1 MMPSGYE
8 LHVGVE
14 CSGFKVTIALLT
26 FILFFF
32 TIVDMP
38 LWKKLILP
46 AALLPIAVISN
57 GLAHCADWRRGAR
70 VGFLRGEGGARRLR
84 DDPAHLWHGQHP
96 HDGRA
101 GDSDPLRVPL
111 SAGEVVRM
119 EEMKPQQES
128 TATIQEPDVLTPSD
142 GVASAIPANGAAA
155 QESPA
160 SDASAEVIQ
169 PRPAPPMDWKRFGA
183 PLTVLMFLTIGLV
196 LTIQFMP
203 RPQPTQQA
211 ETLNKIPTVI
221 GEWSLLQ
228 EYPMSEA
235 ALNELK
241 PDEYV
246 ARIYVNSSGE
256 QADLSIIAGSHTG
269 AFHNPQVCF
278 RVQNWEFAEN
288 ESITLNVPEREP
300 IPARFVRLI
309 SLDGQRREAVGIYFY
324 STPMGYRDDTSTAR
338 IFLLLAR
345 LTGMDQQRA
354 YFVRF
359 LKGVSGDPQRDRESV
374 KQFAEQV
381 LAAMRETNPEV
392 VR

>member
-1 MMPSGYE
+1 
-8 LHVGVE
+8 
-14 CSGFKVTIALLT
+14 
-26 FILFFF
+26 
-32 TIVDMP
+32 
-38 LWKKLILP
+38 
-46 AALLPIAVISN
+46 
-57 GLAHCADWRRGAR
+57 
-70 VGFLRGEGGARRLR
+70 
-84 DDPAHLWHGQHP
+84 
-96 HDGRA
+96 
-101 GDSDPLRVPL
+101 
-111 SAGEVVRM
+111 M

-128 TATIQEPDVLTPSD
+128 TATVEQPEVQTHEN
-142 GVASAIPANGAAA
+142 GVASETPTNGAAEA
-155 QESPA
+155 HAAP
-160 SDASAEVIQ
+160 DASAEVIQ

-183 PLTVLMFLTIGLV
+183 PLTVLMFLTVGLV
-196 LTIQFMP
+196 LAIQFMP
-203 RPQPTQQA
+203 RPKPLQ
-211 ETLNKIPTVI
+211 EGKTLDKIPAAL
-221 GEWSLLQ
+221 GEWSLMQ

-246 ARIYVNSSGE
+246 ARIYVNPSGE

-278 RVQNWEFAEN
+278 RVQNWEFSEN
-288 ESITLNVPEREP
+288 ERITLNVPEREP
-300 IPARFVRLI
+300 IQARFVRLI

-324 STPMGYRDDTSTAR
+324 STPMGYRDDTSSAR

-359 LKGVSGDPQRDRESV
+359 LKGASGNPQRDRESV

-381 LAAMRETNPEV
+381 LAAMRDTNPEV

>member
-1 MMPSGYE
+1 
-8 LHVGVE
+8 
-14 CSGFKVTIALLT
+14 
-26 FILFFF
+26 
-32 TIVDMP
+32 
-38 LWKKLILP
+38 
-46 AALLPIAVISN
+46 
-57 GLAHCADWRRGAR
+57 
-70 VGFLRGEGGARRLR
+70 
-84 DDPAHLWHGQHP
+84 
-96 HDGRA
+96 
-101 GDSDPLRVPL
+101 
-111 SAGEVVRM
+111 M

-128 TATIQEPDVLTPSD
+128 TAMVEQPEVLTREN
-142 GVASAIPANGAAA
+142 GVASEASTNGEADAHPA
-155 QESPA
+155 P
-160 SDASAEVIQ
+160 DASAEVIQ

-183 PLTVLMFLTIGLV
+183 PLTVLMALTIGLV
-196 LTIQFMP
+196 LAIQFMP
-203 RPQPTQQA
+203 RPKPMQA
-211 ETLNKIPTVI
+211 GKTLDKISATL
-221 GEWSLLQ
+221 GEWSLL
-228 EYPMSEA
+228 EKYPMSDA

-246 ARIYVNSSGE
+246 ARIYVNAAGE

-300 IPARFVRLI
+300 IQARFVRLI

-324 STPMGYRDDTSTAR
+324 STPLGYRNDTSSAR

-345 LTGMDQQRA
+345 LTGMNQQRA

-359 LKGVSGDPQRDRESV
+359 LKTATGDPERDRESI
-374 KQFAEQV
+374 KRFAEQV

>member
-1 MMPSGYE
+1 
-8 LHVGVE
+8 
-14 CSGFKVTIALLT
+14 
-26 FILFFF
+26 
-32 TIVDMP
+32 
-38 LWKKLILP
+38 
-46 AALLPIAVISN
+46 
-57 GLAHCADWRRGAR
+57 
-70 VGFLRGEGGARRLR
+70 
-84 DDPAHLWHGQHP
+84 
-96 HDGRA
+96 
-101 GDSDPLRVPL
+101 
-111 SAGEVVRM
+111 M

-128 TATIQEPDVLTPSD
+128 TATVEQPEVLTHEN
-142 GVASAIPANGAAA
+142 GVASEVSTNGEADAHAA
-155 QESPA
+155 P
-160 SDASAEVIQ
+160 DASAEVIQ

-183 PLTVLMFLTIGLV
+183 PLAVLMLLTVGLV
-196 LTIQFMP
+196 LAIQFMP
-203 RPQPTQQA
+203 RPKPLQ
-211 ETLNKIPTVI
+211 EGKTLDKIPATL
-221 GEWSLLQ
+221 GEWSLL
-228 EYPMSEA
+228 EKYPMSDA

-246 ARIYVNSSGE
+246 ARIYVNAAGE

-288 ESITLNVPEREP
+288 EAITLNVPEREP
-300 IPARFVRLI
+300 IQARFVRLI

-324 STPMGYRDDTSTAR
+324 STPLGYRDDTSSAR

-359 LKGVSGDPQRDRESV
+359 LKTATGDPERDRESI
-374 KQFAEQV
+374 KRFAEQV

>member
-1 MMPSGYE
+1 
-8 LHVGVE
+8 
-14 CSGFKVTIALLT
+14 
-26 FILFFF
+26 
-32 TIVDMP
+32 
-38 LWKKLILP
+38 
-46 AALLPIAVISN
+46 
-57 GLAHCADWRRGAR
+57 
-70 VGFLRGEGGARRLR
+70 
-84 DDPAHLWHGQHP
+84 
-96 HDGRA
+96 
-101 GDSDPLRVPL
+101 
-111 SAGEVVRM
+111 M
-119 EEMKPQQES
+119 EEMKPPQES
-128 TATIQEPDVLTPSD
+128 TATIQEPEVLTPSD
-142 GVASAIPANGAAA
+142 GAASAIPANGAMA
-155 QESPA
+155 QEPPA

-183 PLTVLMFLTIGLV
+183 PLTVLMALTIGLV
-196 LTIQFMP
+196 LAIQFMP
-203 RPQPTQQA
+203 RPKPLQGGK
-211 ETLNKIPTVI
+211 TLDKIPNTL

-256 QADLSIIAGSHTG
+256 QADFSIIAGSHTG

-288 ESITLNVPEREP
+288 ESITLNVSGREP

-309 SLDGQRREAVGIYFY
+309 SLDGMRREAVGIYFY
-324 STPMGYRDDTSTAR
+324 STPMGYRDDTSSAR

-345 LTGMDQQRA
+345 LAGMDQQRA
-354 YFVRF
+354 YFIRF
-359 LKGVSGDPQRDRESV
+359 LKPATGNPERDRESV

-381 LAAMRETNPEV
+381 LTAMRRTNPEV

>member
-1 MMPSGYE
+1 
-8 LHVGVE
+8 
-14 CSGFKVTIALLT
+14 
-26 FILFFF
+26 
-32 TIVDMP
+32 
-38 LWKKLILP
+38 
-46 AALLPIAVISN
+46 
-57 GLAHCADWRRGAR
+57 
-70 VGFLRGEGGARRLR
+70 
-84 DDPAHLWHGQHP
+84 
-96 HDGRA
+96 
-101 GDSDPLRVPL
+101 
-111 SAGEVVRM
+111 M
-119 EEMKPQQES
+119 EEMKPQQEP
-128 TATIQEPDVLTPSD
+128 TTTVEPPEVLTPEN
-142 GVASAIPANGAAA
+142 GIASETPINGAAS

-160 SDASAEVIQ
+160 PDAAAEVIQ
-169 PRPAPPMDWKRFGA
+169 PRPAPPMDWRRFGA
-183 PLTVLMFLTIGLV
+183 PLAVLMLLTVGLV
-196 LTIQFMP
+196 LAIQFMP
-203 RPQPTQQA
+203 RSKPLQ
-211 ETLNKIPTVI
+211 EGKTLDRIPTTI
-221 GEWSLLQ
+221 GEWSLLE

-246 ARIYVNSSGE
+246 ARIYVNAAGE

-300 IPARFVRLI
+300 IQARFVRLI

-324 STPMGYRDDTSTAR
+324 STPLGYRDDTSTAR

-359 LKGVSGDPQRDRESV
+359 LKTATGDPERDRESI
-374 KQFAEQV
+374 KRFAEQV
-381 LAAMRETNPEV
+381 LAAMRDTNPEV

>member
-1 MMPSGYE
+1 
-8 LHVGVE
+8 
-14 CSGFKVTIALLT
+14 
-26 FILFFF
+26 
-32 TIVDMP
+32 
-38 LWKKLILP
+38 
-46 AALLPIAVISN
+46 
-57 GLAHCADWRRGAR
+57 
-70 VGFLRGEGGARRLR
+70 
-84 DDPAHLWHGQHP
+84 
-96 HDGRA
+96 
-101 GDSDPLRVPL
+101 
-111 SAGEVVRM
+111 M

-128 TATIQEPDVLTPSD
+128 TATVEPPEVLTPEN
-142 GVASAIPANGAAA
+142 GVASETPTNGAAS

-160 SDASAEVIQ
+160 PDASAEVVQ

-183 PLTVLMFLTIGLV
+183 PLTVLMTLTIGLV
-196 LTIQFMP
+196 LAIQFMP
-203 RPQPTQQA
+203 RPKPMQ
-211 ETLNKIPTVI
+211 EGKTLDRIPTTI
-221 GEWSLLQ
+221 GEWSLL
-228 EYPMSEA
+228 EKYPMSDA

-246 ARIYVNSSGE
+246 ARIYVNAAGE

-300 IPARFVRLI
+300 IQARFVRLI
-309 SLDGQRREAVGIYFY
+309 SLDGMRREAVGIYFY

-359 LKGVSGDPQRDRESV
+359 LKTATGDPERDRESI
-374 KQFAEQV
+374 KRFAEQV
-381 LAAMRETNPEV
+381 LAAMRDTNPEV

>member
-1 MMPSGYE
+1 
-8 LHVGVE
+8 
-14 CSGFKVTIALLT
+14 
-26 FILFFF
+26 
-32 TIVDMP
+32 
-38 LWKKLILP
+38 
-46 AALLPIAVISN
+46 
-57 GLAHCADWRRGAR
+57 
-70 VGFLRGEGGARRLR
+70 
-84 DDPAHLWHGQHP
+84 
-96 HDGRA
+96 
-101 GDSDPLRVPL
+101 
-111 SAGEVVRM
+111 M

-128 TATIQEPDVLTPSD
+128 TATVEQPEVLTREN
-142 GVASAIPANGAAA
+142 GVASEASTNGEADAHAA
-155 QESPA
+155 P
-160 SDASAEVIQ
+160 DASAEVIQ

-183 PLTVLMFLTIGLV
+183 PLTVLMALTVGLV
-196 LTIQFMP
+196 LAIQFMP
-203 RPQPTQQA
+203 RPKPLQ
-211 ETLNKIPTVI
+211 EGKTLDKIPATL
-221 GEWSLLQ
+221 GEWSLLE

-246 ARIYVNSSGE
+246 ARIYVNAAGE

-300 IPARFVRLI
+300 IQARFVRLI

-324 STPMGYRDDTSTAR
+324 STPMGYRDDTSSAR

-359 LKGVSGDPQRDRESV
+359 LKGASGDPQRDRESV
-374 KQFAEQV
+374 KRFAEQV
-381 LAAMRETNPEV
+381 LAAMRDTNPEV

>member
-1 MMPSGYE
+1 
-8 LHVGVE
+8 
-14 CSGFKVTIALLT
+14 
-26 FILFFF
+26 
-32 TIVDMP
+32 
-38 LWKKLILP
+38 
-46 AALLPIAVISN
+46 
-57 GLAHCADWRRGAR
+57 
-70 VGFLRGEGGARRLR
+70 
-84 DDPAHLWHGQHP
+84 
-96 HDGRA
+96 
-101 GDSDPLRVPL
+101 
-111 SAGEVVRM
+111 M

-128 TATIQEPDVLTPSD
+128 TATVEQPEVLTHEN
-142 GVASAIPANGAAA
+142 GVASEVSTNGEADAHAA
-155 QESPA
+155 P
-160 SDASAEVIQ
+160 DASAEVIQ

-183 PLTVLMFLTIGLV
+183 PLTVLMALTIGLV
-196 LTIQFMP
+196 LAIQFMP
-203 RPQPTQQA
+203 RPKPMQA
-211 ETLNKIPTVI
+211 GKTLDKIPATL
-221 GEWSLLQ
+221 GEWSLMQ

-246 ARIYVNSSGE
+246 ARIYVNAAGE

-300 IPARFVRLI
+300 IQARFVRLI

-324 STPMGYRDDTSTAR
+324 STPMGYRDDTSSAR

-359 LKGVSGDPQRDRESV
+359 LKTATGDPERDRESI
-374 KQFAEQV
+374 KRFAEQV
-381 LAAMRETNPEV
+381 LAAMRDTNPEV

>member
-1 MMPSGYE
+1 
-8 LHVGVE
+8 
-14 CSGFKVTIALLT
+14 
-26 FILFFF
+26 
-32 TIVDMP
+32 
-38 LWKKLILP
+38 
-46 AALLPIAVISN
+46 
-57 GLAHCADWRRGAR
+57 
-70 VGFLRGEGGARRLR
+70 
-84 DDPAHLWHGQHP
+84 
-96 HDGRA
+96 
-101 GDSDPLRVPL
+101 
-111 SAGEVVRM
+111 M

-128 TATIQEPDVLTPSD
+128 TATVEPPEVLTPEN
-142 GVASAIPANGAAA
+142 GVASETPTNGAAS

-160 SDASAEVIQ
+160 PDASAEVVQ

-183 PLTVLMFLTIGLV
+183 PLTVLMTLTIGLV
-196 LTIQFMP
+196 LAIQFMP
-203 RPQPTQQA
+203 RPKPLQ
-211 ETLNKIPTVI
+211 EGKTLDKIPATL
-221 GEWSLLQ
+221 GEWSLMQ

-246 ARIYVNSSGE
+246 ARIYVNAAGE

-278 RVQNWEFAEN
+278 RVQNWEFSEN
-288 ESITLNVPEREP
+288 EGITLNVPEREP
-300 IPARFVRLI
+300 IQARFVRLI
-309 SLDGQRREAVGIYFY
+309 SLDGQRREAVGVYFY
-324 STPMGYRDDTSTAR
+324 STPMGYRDDTSSAR

-359 LKGVSGDPQRDRESV
+359 LMGASGNPQRDRESV

-381 LAAMRETNPEV
+381 LAAMRDTNPEV

>member
-1 MMPSGYE
+1 
-8 LHVGVE
+8 
-14 CSGFKVTIALLT
+14 
-26 FILFFF
+26 
-32 TIVDMP
+32 
-38 LWKKLILP
+38 
-46 AALLPIAVISN
+46 
-57 GLAHCADWRRGAR
+57 
-70 VGFLRGEGGARRLR
+70 
-84 DDPAHLWHGQHP
+84 
-96 HDGRA
+96 
-101 GDSDPLRVPL
+101 
-111 SAGEVVRM
+111 M

-128 TATIQEPDVLTPSD
+128 TTVIQEQHLSASSD

-169 PRPAPPMDWKRFGA
+169 PRPAPPMDWRRFGA
-183 PLTVLMFLTIGLV
+183 PLTVLIFLTVGLV

-203 RPQPTQQA
+203 RPQPTKQA
-211 ETLNKIPTVI
+211 ETLNKIPATI

-228 EYPMSEA
+228 EYPMSES

-246 ARIYVNSSGE
+246 ARIYVNAAGE

-300 IPARFVRLI
+300 IQARFVRLI
-309 SLDGQRREAVGIYFY
+309 SLDGQRREAVGVYFY
-324 STPMGYRDDTSTAR
+324 STPMGYRDDTSSAR

-359 LKGVSGDPQRDRESV
+359 LKGASGDPQRDRESV
-374 KQFAEQV
+374 KRFAEQV

>member
-1 MMPSGYE
+1 
-8 LHVGVE
+8 
-14 CSGFKVTIALLT
+14 
-26 FILFFF
+26 
-32 TIVDMP
+32 
-38 LWKKLILP
+38 
-46 AALLPIAVISN
+46 
-57 GLAHCADWRRGAR
+57 
-70 VGFLRGEGGARRLR
+70 
-84 DDPAHLWHGQHP
+84 
-96 HDGRA
+96 
-101 GDSDPLRVPL
+101 
-111 SAGEVVRM
+111 M

-128 TATIQEPDVLTPSD
+128 TATVEQPEVLTPEN
-142 GVASAIPANGAAA
+142 GVASETPTNGAAS
-155 QESPA
+155 QELPA
-160 SDASAEVIQ
+160 PDASAEVVQ

-183 PLTVLMFLTIGLV
+183 PLTVLMALTIGLV
-196 LTIQFMP
+196 LAIQFMP
-203 RPQPTQQA
+203 RPKPMQA
-211 ETLNKIPTVI
+211 GKTLDRIPTTI
-221 GEWSLLQ
+221 GEWSLL
-228 EYPMSEA
+228 EKYPMSDA

-246 ARIYVNSSGE
+246 ARIYVNAAGE

-300 IPARFVRLI
+300 IQARFVRLI
-309 SLDGQRREAVGIYFY
+309 SLDGQRREAVGVYFY

-359 LKGVSGDPQRDRESV
+359 LKPATGNPERDRESV

-381 LAAMRETNPEV
+381 LAAMRTTNPEV

>member
-1 MMPSGYE
+1 
-8 LHVGVE
+8 
-14 CSGFKVTIALLT
+14 
-26 FILFFF
+26 
-32 TIVDMP
+32 
-38 LWKKLILP
+38 
-46 AALLPIAVISN
+46 
-57 GLAHCADWRRGAR
+57 
-70 VGFLRGEGGARRLR
+70 
-84 DDPAHLWHGQHP
+84 
-96 HDGRA
+96 
-101 GDSDPLRVPL
+101 
-111 SAGEVVRM
+111 M

-128 TATIQEPDVLTPSD
+128 TATVEPPEVLIPEN
-142 GVASAIPANGAAA
+142 GVASETPTNGAAS

-160 SDASAEVIQ
+160 PDASAEVVQ

-183 PLTVLMFLTIGLV
+183 PLTVLMALTIGLV
-196 LTIQFMP
+196 LAIQFMP
-203 RPQPTQQA
+203 RPKPMQA
-211 ETLNKIPTVI
+211 GKTLDKIPATL
-221 GEWSLLQ
+221 GEWSLMQ
-228 EYPMSEA
+228 EYPMSDA

-246 ARIYVNSSGE
+246 ARIYVNAAGE

-288 ESITLNVPEREP
+288 EAITLNVPEREP
-300 IPARFVRLI
+300 IQARFVRLI

-345 LTGMDQQRA
+345 LMGMDQQRA

-359 LKGVSGDPQRDRESV
+359 LKTATGDPERDRESI
-374 KQFAEQV
+374 KRFAEQV
-381 LAAMRETNPEV
+381 LAAMRDTNPEV

>member
-1 MMPSGYE
+1 
-8 LHVGVE
+8 
-14 CSGFKVTIALLT
+14 
-26 FILFFF
+26 
-32 TIVDMP
+32 
-38 LWKKLILP
+38 
-46 AALLPIAVISN
+46 
-57 GLAHCADWRRGAR
+57 
-70 VGFLRGEGGARRLR
+70 
-84 DDPAHLWHGQHP
+84 
-96 HDGRA
+96 
-101 GDSDPLRVPL
+101 
-111 SAGEVVRM
+111 M

-128 TATIQEPDVLTPSD
+128 TATVEPPEVLTPEN
-142 GVASAIPANGAAA
+142 GVASETPINGAAS

-160 SDASAEVIQ
+160 PDASAEVIQ

-183 PLTVLMFLTIGLV
+183 PLTVLMALTIGLV
-196 LTIQFMP
+196 LAIQFMP
-203 RPQPTQQA
+203 RPKPMQA
-211 ETLNKIPTVI
+211 GKTLDKIPATL
-221 GEWSLLQ
+221 GEWSLMQ
-228 EYPMSEA
+228 EYPMSDA

-246 ARIYVNSSGE
+246 ARIYVNAAGE

-300 IPARFVRLI
+300 IQARFVRLI

-359 LKGVSGDPQRDRESV
+359 LKGASGDSQRDRESV
-374 KQFAEQV
+374 KRFAEQV
-381 LAAMRETNPEV
+381 LAAMRTTNPEV

>member
-1 MMPSGYE
+1 
-8 LHVGVE
+8 
-14 CSGFKVTIALLT
+14 
-26 FILFFF
+26 
-32 TIVDMP
+32 
-38 LWKKLILP
+38 
-46 AALLPIAVISN
+46 
-57 GLAHCADWRRGAR
+57 
-70 VGFLRGEGGARRLR
+70 
-84 DDPAHLWHGQHP
+84 
-96 HDGRA
+96 
-101 GDSDPLRVPL
+101 
-111 SAGEVVRM
+111 M

-128 TATIQEPDVLTPSD
+128 TATVEPPEVLTPEN
-142 GVASAIPANGAAA
+142 GVASETPTNGAAS

-160 SDASAEVIQ
+160 PDASAEVVQ

-183 PLTVLMFLTIGLV
+183 PLTVLMFLTVGLV
-196 LTIQFMP
+196 LAIQFMP
-203 RPQPTQQA
+203 RPKPLQ
-211 ETLNKIPTVI
+211 EGKTLDKIPATL
-221 GEWSLLQ
+221 GEWSLLE

-246 ARIYVNSSGE
+246 ARIYVNAAGE

-278 RVQNWEFAEN
+278 RVQNWEFSEN

-300 IPARFVRLI
+300 IQARFVRLI
-309 SLDGQRREAVGIYFY
+309 SLDGMRREAVGIYFY
-324 STPMGYRDDTSTAR
+324 STPMGYRDDTSSAR

-359 LKGVSGDPQRDRESV
+359 LKGASGDPQRDRESV
-374 KQFAEQV
+374 KRFAEQV
-381 LAAMRETNPEV
+381 LAAMRDTNPEV

>member
-1 MMPSGYE
+1 
-8 LHVGVE
+8 
-14 CSGFKVTIALLT
+14 
-26 FILFFF
+26 
-32 TIVDMP
+32 
-38 LWKKLILP
+38 
-46 AALLPIAVISN
+46 
-57 GLAHCADWRRGAR
+57 
-70 VGFLRGEGGARRLR
+70 
-84 DDPAHLWHGQHP
+84 
-96 HDGRA
+96 
-101 GDSDPLRVPL
+101 
-111 SAGEVVRM
+111 M

-128 TATIQEPDVLTPSD
+128 TATVEQPEVLTHEN
-142 GVASAIPANGAAA
+142 GVASEVSTNGEADAHAA
-155 QESPA
+155 P
-160 SDASAEVIQ
+160 DASAEVIQ

-183 PLTVLMFLTIGLV
+183 PLTVLMALTIGLV
-196 LTIQFMP
+196 LAIQFMP
-203 RPQPTQQA
+203 RPKPMQA
-211 ETLNKIPTVI
+211 GKTLDKIPATL
-221 GEWSLLQ
+221 GEWSLLE
-228 EYPMSEA
+228 EYPMSDA

-246 ARIYVNSSGE
+246 ARIYVNAAGE

-300 IPARFVRLI
+300 IQARFVRLI

-359 LKGVSGDPQRDRESV
+359 LKPATGNPERDRESV
-374 KQFAEQV
+374 KRFAEQV
-381 LAAMRETNPEV
+381 LAAMRDTNPEV

>member
-1 MMPSGYE
+1 
-8 LHVGVE
+8 
-14 CSGFKVTIALLT
+14 
-26 FILFFF
+26 
-32 TIVDMP
+32 
-38 LWKKLILP
+38 
-46 AALLPIAVISN
+46 
-57 GLAHCADWRRGAR
+57 
-70 VGFLRGEGGARRLR
+70 
-84 DDPAHLWHGQHP
+84 
-96 HDGRA
+96 
-101 GDSDPLRVPL
+101 
-111 SAGEVVRM
+111 M

-128 TATIQEPDVLTPSD
+128 TATVEPPEVLTPEN
-142 GVASAIPANGAAA
+142 GVASETPTNGAAS

-160 SDASAEVIQ
+160 PDASAEVVQ

-183 PLTVLMFLTIGLV
+183 PLTVLMFLTVGLV
-196 LTIQFMP
+196 LAIQFMP
-203 RPQPTQQA
+203 RPKPLQ
-211 ETLNKIPTVI
+211 EGKTLDKIPATL
-221 GEWSLLQ
+221 GEWSLLE

-246 ARIYVNSSGE
+246 ARIYVNAAGE

-300 IPARFVRLI
+300 IQARFVRLI

-324 STPMGYRDDTSTAR
+324 STPMGYRDDTSSAR

-359 LKGVSGDPQRDRESV
+359 LKGASGDPQRDRESV
-374 KQFAEQV
+374 KRFAEQV
-381 LAAMRETNPEV
+381 LAAMRDTNPEV

>member
-1 MMPSGYE
+1 
-8 LHVGVE
+8 
-14 CSGFKVTIALLT
+14 
-26 FILFFF
+26 
-32 TIVDMP
+32 
-38 LWKKLILP
+38 
-46 AALLPIAVISN
+46 
-57 GLAHCADWRRGAR
+57 
-70 VGFLRGEGGARRLR
+70 
-84 DDPAHLWHGQHP
+84 
-96 HDGRA
+96 
-101 GDSDPLRVPL
+101 
-111 SAGEVVRM
+111 M
-119 EEMKPQQES
+119 EEMKPQQEP
-128 TATIQEPDVLTPSD
+128 TTTVEPPEVLTPEN
-142 GVASAIPANGAAA
+142 GVASETPINGAAS

-160 SDASAEVIQ
+160 PDASAEVIQ

-183 PLTVLMFLTIGLV
+183 PLAVLMLLTVGLV
-196 LTIQFMP
+196 LAIQFMP
-203 RPQPTQQA
+203 RSEPLQ
-211 ETLNKIPTVI
+211 EGKTLDKIPATL
-221 GEWSLLQ
+221 GEWSLLE

-246 ARIYVNSSGE
+246 ARIYVNAAGE

-300 IPARFVRLI
+300 IQARFVRLI
-309 SLDGQRREAVGIYFY
+309 SLDGMRREAVGIYFY
-324 STPMGYRDDTSTAR
+324 STPLGYRDDTSTAR

-359 LKGVSGDPQRDRESV
+359 LKPATGNPERDRESV

-381 LAAMRETNPEV
+381 LAAMRTTNPEV

>member
-1 MMPSGYE
+1 
-8 LHVGVE
+8 
-14 CSGFKVTIALLT
+14 
-26 FILFFF
+26 
-32 TIVDMP
+32 
-38 LWKKLILP
+38 
-46 AALLPIAVISN
+46 
-57 GLAHCADWRRGAR
+57 
-70 VGFLRGEGGARRLR
+70 
-84 DDPAHLWHGQHP
+84 
-96 HDGRA
+96 
-101 GDSDPLRVPL
+101 
-111 SAGEVVRM
+111 M

-128 TATIQEPDVLTPSD
+128 TATVEQPEVLTHEN
-142 GVASAIPANGAAA
+142 GVASEVSTNGEADAHAA
-155 QESPA
+155 P
-160 SDASAEVIQ
+160 DASAKVIQ

-183 PLTVLMFLTIGLV
+183 PLTVLMALTIGLV
-196 LTIQFMP
+196 LAIQFMP
-203 RPQPTQQA
+203 RPKPMQA
-211 ETLNKIPTVI
+211 GKTLDKIPATL
-221 GEWSLLQ
+221 GEWSLLE

-246 ARIYVNSSGE
+246 ARIYVNAAGE

-300 IPARFVRLI
+300 IQARFVRLI

-324 STPMGYRDDTSTAR
+324 STPMGYRNDTSSAR

-359 LKGVSGDPQRDRESV
+359 LKPATGNPERDRESV

>member
-1 MMPSGYE
+1 
-8 LHVGVE
+8 
-14 CSGFKVTIALLT
+14 
-26 FILFFF
+26 
-32 TIVDMP
+32 
-38 LWKKLILP
+38 
-46 AALLPIAVISN
+46 
-57 GLAHCADWRRGAR
+57 
-70 VGFLRGEGGARRLR
+70 
-84 DDPAHLWHGQHP
+84 
-96 HDGRA
+96 
-101 GDSDPLRVPL
+101 
-111 SAGEVVRM
+111 
-119 EEMKPQQES
+119 
-128 TATIQEPDVLTPSD
+128 VLTPEN
-142 GVASAIPANGAAA
+142 GVASETPINGAAS

-160 SDASAEVIQ
+160 PDAAAEVIQ
-169 PRPAPPMDWKRFGA
+169 PRPAPPMDWRRFGA
-183 PLTVLMFLTIGLV
+183 PLAVLMLLTVGLV
-196 LTIQFMP
+196 LAIQFMP
-203 RPQPTQQA
+203 RSEPLQ
-211 ETLNKIPTVI
+211 EGKTLDKIPATL
-221 GEWSLLQ
+221 GEWSLLE

-246 ARIYVNSSGE
+246 ARIYVNAAGE

-300 IPARFVRLI
+300 IQARFVRLI
-309 SLDGQRREAVGIYFY
+309 SLDGMRREAVGIYFY
-324 STPMGYRDDTSTAR
+324 STPLGYRDDTSTAR

-359 LKGVSGDPQRDRESV
+359 LKPATGNPERDRESV

-381 LAAMRETNPEV
+381 LAAMRDTNPEV

>member
-1 MMPSGYE
+1 
-8 LHVGVE
+8 
-14 CSGFKVTIALLT
+14 
-26 FILFFF
+26 
-32 TIVDMP
+32 
-38 LWKKLILP
+38 
-46 AALLPIAVISN
+46 
-57 GLAHCADWRRGAR
+57 
-70 VGFLRGEGGARRLR
+70 
-84 DDPAHLWHGQHP
+84 
-96 HDGRA
+96 
-101 GDSDPLRVPL
+101 
-111 SAGEVVRM
+111 M

-128 TATIQEPDVLTPSD
+128 TATVEPPEVLTHEN
-142 GVASAIPANGAAA
+142 GVASEVSTNGEADAHA
-155 QESPA
+155 VP
-160 SDASAEVIQ
+160 DASAEVIQ

-183 PLTVLMFLTIGLV
+183 PLTVLMALTIGLV
-196 LTIQFMP
+196 LAIQFMP
-203 RPQPTQQA
+203 RPKPLQ
-211 ETLNKIPTVI
+211 EGRTLDKIPATL
-221 GEWSLLQ
+221 GEWSLLE

-246 ARIYVNSSGE
+246 ARIYVNAAGE

-288 ESITLNVPEREP
+288 EGITLNVPEREP
-300 IPARFVRLI
+300 IQARFVRLI

-324 STPMGYRDDTSTAR
+324 STPMGYRDDTSSAR

-359 LKGVSGDPQRDRESV
+359 LKTATGDPERDRESI
-374 KQFAEQV
+374 KRFAEQV

>member
-1 MMPSGYE
+1 
-8 LHVGVE
+8 
-14 CSGFKVTIALLT
+14 
-26 FILFFF
+26 
-32 TIVDMP
+32 
-38 LWKKLILP
+38 
-46 AALLPIAVISN
+46 
-57 GLAHCADWRRGAR
+57 
-70 VGFLRGEGGARRLR
+70 
-84 DDPAHLWHGQHP
+84 
-96 HDGRA
+96 
-101 GDSDPLRVPL
+101 
-111 SAGEVVRM
+111 M

-128 TATIQEPDVLTPSD
+128 TATVEQPEVLTHEN
-142 GVASAIPANGAAA
+142 GVASEVSTNGEADAHAA
-155 QESPA
+155 P
-160 SDASAEVIQ
+160 DASAEVIQ

-183 PLTVLMFLTIGLV
+183 PLTVLMALTIGLV
-196 LTIQFMP
+196 LAIQFMP
-203 RPQPTQQA
+203 RPKPMQA
-211 ETLNKIPTVI
+211 GKTLDKIPATL
-221 GEWSLLQ
+221 GEWSLMQ

-246 ARIYVNSSGE
+246 ARIYVNAAGE

-300 IPARFVRLI
+300 IQARFVRLI

-324 STPMGYRDDTSTAR
+324 STPMGYRDDTSSAR

-359 LKGVSGDPQRDRESV
+359 LKGASGDPQRDRESV
-374 KQFAEQV
+374 KRFAEQV
-381 LAAMRETNPEV
+381 LAAMRDTNPEV